1 MLIFLN
7 YTKNDIFFTTE
18 HIIFV
23 AYSLICDTIFQP
35 F

>member
-7 YTKNDIFFTTE
+7 YTKNDIFLATE
-18 HIIFV
+18 HIIIV
-23 AYSLICDTIFQP
+23 AYALICDTIFQP